1 MKKEL
6 FTAKLAEKTKH
17 KEVEVSLFL
26 ETFVLGFASK
36 LQTTKKAS
44 FDPFGVFEIIKR
56 VEYVDE
62 RADGSKVLC
71 PPRLDV
77 EFSSSAIL
85 GVLKLSEV
93 KENQPIYDIFAQR
106 YEWDEETTALFI
118 AQIKSVIKSQ
128 LLKDR
133 ISHIPGFGTFEG
145 ELGGD
150 ITFSPDKP
158 FAKLINKPFSHF
170 RPVEL
175 SVSET
180 ELKTAVLS
188 SDKPVD
194 SESEASSKEVETP
207 AAETAVEEG
216 KGEDAEAPEAE
227 PVDSE
232 SEATSKEV
240 EAPAAETA
248 AEEGKGEEAETHEAE
263 PVESEVEASSK
274 EVETPAVET
283 AAEEDKAEEAEA
295 PEAEPVES
303 EVEASSKEAETPAV
317 ETVAEEGKGEDA
329 ETPEEEPV
337 DSEAEASSKE
347 AETTAVETVAEE
359 DKAEEAETLEAEPVD
374 SESEA
379 SSKEAEAPAVETA
392 AEDDKVEDAETPEEE
407 PVESEAVAAISKEVQ
422 ARAAESD
429 TLSNKKE
436 MPLGSSIKDKLGAYD
451 ERLENIEKKL
461 KKKDQSLRYYKNLVL
476 FLAVLIVG
484 LLVFW
489 YWTSSLQKS
498 NLETLSTID
507 VEELESFMDKDEPA
521 EEDAF
526 SSAWV
531 EDSIAEQEV
540 DSLTQLED
548 SVPELTHA
556 EKLALMEQELAAKE
570 QEEKAVVKDPVIST
584 PATPAQAP
592 AVAQLIQHRLKAGE
606 TLRGLS
612 LRYYGTKDKWKW
624 IVEANKD
631 KITNPDVIPE
641 GTLLMIPKLD

>member
-194 SESEASSKEVETP
+194 SESEATNKE
-207 AAETAVEEG
+207 
-216 KGEDAEAPEAE
+216 AEA
-227 PVDSE
+227 
-232 SEATSKEV
+232 
-240 EAPAAETA
+240 
-248 AEEGKGEEAETHEAE
+248 
-263 PVESEVEASSK
+263 
-274 EVETPAVET
+274 PAVET
-283 AAEEDKAEEAEA
+283 AAEEDKAEDAEA
-295 PEAEPVES
+295 H
-303 EVEASSKEAETPAV
+303 EV
-317 ETVAEEGKGEDA
+317 
-329 ETPEEEPV
+329 EPV

-347 AETTAVETVAEE
+347 AKT
-359 DKAEEAETLEAEPVD
+359 
-374 SESEA
+374 
-379 SSKEAEAPAVETA
+379 PAVETA
-392 AEDDKVEDAETPEEE
+392 EEEGKGEDAEAHEAE

-422 ARAAESD
+422 ARAAESE
-429 TLSNKKE
+429 TLSTEKE
-436 MPLGSSIKDKLGAYD
+436 KPLGSSIKDKLGAYD

-556 EKLALMEQELAAKE
+556 EKLALMEQELAAKK

>member
-1 MKKEL
+1 M
-6 FTAKLAEKTKH
+6 
-17 KEVEVSLFL
+17 
-26 ETFVLGFASK
+26 
-36 LQTTKKAS
+36 
-44 FDPFGVFEIIKR
+44 
-56 VEYVDE
+56 
-62 RADGSKVLC
+62 
-71 PPRLDV
+71 
-77 EFSSSAIL
+77 
-85 GVLKLSEV
+85 
-93 KENQPIYDIFAQR
+93 
-106 YEWDEETTALFI
+106 
-118 AQIKSVIKSQ
+118 
-128 LLKDR
+128 
-133 ISHIPGFGTFEG
+133 
-145 ELGGD
+145 
-150 ITFSPDKP
+150 
-158 FAKLINKPFSHF
+158 
-170 RPVEL
+170 
-175 SVSET
+175 
-180 ELKTAVLS
+180 
-188 SDKPVD
+188 
-194 SESEASSKEVETP
+194 
-207 AAETAVEEG
+207 EEG

-429 TLSNKKE
+429 TLSTEKE
-436 MPLGSSIKDKLGAYD
+436 KPLGSSIKDKLGAYD